1 MSHEL
6 SKDLDL
12 QAKVLAEFNFASHR
26 SDLSSAGS
34 FFFFLL
40 RGKLNSKLQQCP
52 KEKSNIKSNILVV
65 FGKQKNDSGECLKT
79 F

>member
-12 QAKVLAEFNFASHR
+12 QAKVLVEFNFASHR

-34 FFFFLL
+34 FLIQ
-40 RGKLNSKLQQCP
+40 RGKLNSKLRQCQ
-52 KEKSNIKSNILVV
+52 KEKSNKKSNILVV
-65 FGKQKNDSGECLKT
+65 FGKQ
-79 F
+79 